1 MGRRGR
7 TGHEPGRSHDFEKGS
22 VMGDVLSIAAIAVL
36 LALVAL
42 SLMKQRGGRAQ
53 AQTDEQARIADAG
66 VQRERS
72 LQRQADVRAAARADH

>member
-1 MGRRGR
+1 
-7 TGHEPGRSHDFEKGS
+7 
-22 VMGDVLSIAAIAVL
+22 MGDALSIAAIAVL

-42 SLMKQRGGRAQ
+42 SLIKQRGGVEQ
-53 AQTDEQARIADAG
+53 ARMDEQARIADAG

>member
-1 MGRRGR
+1 
-7 TGHEPGRSHDFEKGS
+7 
-22 VMGDVLSIAAIAVL
+22 MGDVLSIAAIAVL

-53 AQTDEQARIADAG
+53 ARTDEQARIADAG

-72 LQRQADVRAAARADH
+72 LQRQADVRAAAHADH